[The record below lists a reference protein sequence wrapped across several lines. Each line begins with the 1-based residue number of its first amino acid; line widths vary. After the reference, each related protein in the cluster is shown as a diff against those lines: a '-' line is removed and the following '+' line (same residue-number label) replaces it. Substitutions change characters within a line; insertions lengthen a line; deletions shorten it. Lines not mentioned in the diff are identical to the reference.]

1 MLVVA
6 RTEEAKTGKL
16 RPALFVVPTD
26 SPGFT
31 YTPIEMELISPER
44 QFQVF
49 LDDVRLPGDALV
61 GAEDAAIAQL
71 FAGLNPERIM
81 GAASSVGMGRYALER
96 AADYVKTRQVWGTP
110 IGAHQGL
117 SHPLAQCHIEVELA
131 KLMMQKAATLY
142 DNGDDAGAAAGR
154 QHGQIRCGRSRDAI
168 GRPGRAVHGRQRSDQ
183 GVRRCRHAGVG
194 PAGSHC
200 AGEPGDGAQLRGAD
214 VAGPA
219 PVLLMDRLVDYAVE
233 GHVARLTLN
242 SPHNRNALSATLVNQ
257 LHQGLRDA
265 AADPVVR
272 AVVLGHT
279 GNTFCAGADLSEG
292 SATTG
297 ADPAEMAAERAREM
311 AALLRAIVESPL
323 PVIVAVDG
331 HVRAGGMGLVGAC
344 DIAVA
349 GPRSTFALT
358 EARIGV
364 APAIISLTLLPK
376 MSARAAARYY
386 VTGETF
392 DATTAAA
399 IGLITMAADDVD
411 AAVASLVADI
421 GRASPQGLAASKAL
435 TTAAILDG
443 FDRDAER
450 LGAESARLFVSDE
463 AREGMLAF
471 LQKRPPQ
478 WASQQGS
485 DTV

>member
-1 MLVVA
+1 
-6 RTEEAKTGKL
+6 
-16 RPALFVVPTD
+16 
-26 SPGFT
+26 
-31 YTPIEMELISPER
+31 
-44 QFQVF
+44 
-49 LDDVRLPGDALV
+49 
-61 GAEDAAIAQL
+61 
-71 FAGLNPERIM
+71 
-81 GAASSVGMGRYALER
+81 
-96 AADYVKTRQVWGTP
+96 
-110 IGAHQGL
+110 
-117 SHPLAQCHIEVELA
+117 
-131 KLMMQKAATLY
+131 
-142 DNGDDAGAAAGR
+142 
-154 QHGQIRCGRSRDAI
+154 
-168 GRPGRAVHGRQRSDQ
+168 
-183 GVRRCRHAGVG
+183 
-194 PAGSHC
+194 
-200 AGEPGDGAQLRGAD
+200 
-214 VAGPA
+214 
-219 PVLLMDRLVDYAVE
+219 MDRLVEYAVDK
-233 GHVARLTLN
+233 HVARLTLN
-242 SPHNRNALSATLVNQ
+242 SPHNRNALSTTLVNQ

-265 AADPVVR
+265 AADPAVR
-272 AVVLGHT
+272 TVVLGHT
-279 GNTFCAGADLSEG
+279 GNTFCAGADLRGDREGGAAGRSGSPPSASEG

-376 MSARAAARYY
+376 LSARAAARYY
-386 VTGETF
+386 VTGEKF

-399 IGLITMAADDVD
+399 IGLITLAADDVD

-435 TTAAILDG
+435 TTAAILEG

-450 LGAESARLFVSDE
+450 LAAESARLFVSDE

-471 LQKRPPQ
+471 LQKRAPQ
-478 WASQQGS
+478 WAADQGS